1 MKVIIVEPG
10 KFARIDE
17 IETGLESYQHVVGGY
32 IQMVYPW
39 DDPVAIVCNEEGKI
53 EGLPLNRAMTD
64 EDGHVWDIIAGT
76 FFICGLGE
84 EDCDSLSD
92 ELAEK
97 YLQIFKNPHRFYL
110 DPIGNVIGYQVL
122 SEEEHIHVVQEKS
135 DNKEEFD
142 DGSC

>member
-39 DDPVAIVCNEEGKI
+39 NDPVAIVCNEEGKI

-64 EDGHVWDIIAGT
+64 ENDHVWDIIAGT

-97 YLQIFKNPHRFYL
+97 YLQIFRNPH
-110 DPIGNVIGYQVL
+110 PNEI
-122 SEEEHIHVVQEKS
+122 EEEYKRVINALTGPYYGPME
-135 DNKEEFD
+135 D
-142 DGSC
+142 DTHDT